1 MRLVPTLAA
10 LSAALCTDTA
20 SAGLIG
26 TDLTLSA
33 LQQASPGT
41 PVFESS
47 FPRVAR
53 VMADQVEFPDV
64 ASLFNPNDPRP
75 PGFGSLVNTWI
86 DAGDDFIA
94 IDFFQAGSG
103 SFASGFEN
111 TYVFQFDSAAL
122 ATIVG
127 ARIDDSVTTLGLDDA
142 DVRFEGNR
150 LFINV
155 ESLPFTPTS
164 FARIHLDV
172 IGGPQPVPEPGALA
186 LVMLG
191 AAVALAQRRRR
202 NDRLS

>member
-10 LSAALCTDTA
+10 LSAALCTATA

-64 ASLFNPNDPRP
+64 ASLFNP
-75 PGFGSLVNTWI
+75 
-86 DAGDDFIA
+86 
-94 IDFFQAGSG
+94 

>member
-1 MRLVPTLAA
+1 MRFVPLLAA
-10 LSAALCTDTA
+10 ASAALCTFSA

-41 PVFESS
+41 TVFESS

-53 VMADQVEFPDV
+53 VLSDQVEFPDV
-64 ASLFNPNDPRP
+64 ASLFNPNDPKP

-86 DAGDDFIA
+86 DAGNDFIE

-103 SFASGFEN
+103 TFASGHQN

-127 ARIDDSVTTLGLDDA
+127 ASIDDSVTTLGLDDT

-150 LFINV
+150 LFVNV
-155 ESLPFTPTS
+155 ESLSFTPSS

-172 IGGPQPVPEPGALA
+172 VGGPQPVPEPAGLPLVVLGGAAALA
-186 LVMLG
+186 V
-191 AAVALAQRRRR
+191 RRRVGAV
-202 NDRLS
+202 S